1 MFHFLRTWSSREATA
16 VMLGRL
22 LTNPGRVIELLA
34 FRCFGQWNACSFCN
48 RKRTRQR
55 RTRIVTSLLLI
66 GSAGFTIGL
75 ATALGQVPAAAIQGS
90 VTDASGSV
98 IVGASVTVHRTAT
111 GTSRQATTQ
120 ADGTF
125 RIEALEPGIYEIAV
139 SSPELEPGSRQLTLL
154 VGDNPTVNFQLRPTG
169 LKERV
174 EVQGDVLGVNKTE
187 FKVDGRVSR
196 VEIENLP
203 LNGRSFLELAQ
214 LEPGVQ
220 VVSVTNPGGL
230 GNNYQQILVGGALFT
245 QTRISIDGSTVGDR
259 FVGGTTQG
267 LSQESVQE
275 FQASTFNLD
284 LTTGLTGSGA
294 INIVSRRGSNE
305 VHGSGF
311 FYYRDHN
318 LAAYPG
324 LRRSAFNPE
333 PPFARRQ
340 SGFNLGGPL
349 RRNRL
354 FWFANYEH
362 NNQDA
367 VFAITNNH
375 PIFSKFDVI
384 HPNPLDSDLFNLR
397 MDGQVS
403 DRHQAFLRFSLDKN
417 GTAAPAGAV
426 GMPSNWQS
434 VHNRA
439 FQLQGGVTSVVTP
452 RLVNDL
458 RYSHSYLGGD
468 IDPASPSQCQDPV
481 ACVGV
486 GGANILVFDAPQFRI
501 GNQFNSPFARWVR
514 TNQLTD
520 NVTWQHGAHRLRF
533 GGEWEHLYLKASLAF
548 QEPAV
553 VTLWGP
559 TNLQAPAFR
568 PLYDALPAS
577 LKDPSAPP
585 PTLAEILQL
594 PLRSFTTGIGNPS
607 LPGPYNFDSA
617 SRNDRLRFY
626 FQDAWNARPGLTLS
640 YGLAYSYETNL
651 FHHDL
656 DYPSYLAP
664 LVGGDLRPPRRD
676 TNNFD
681 PSFGLAWTPGK
692 SGQTVI
698 RAGGGI
704 YRDEANLAW
713 KARDRAF
720 IGPSGNGRVVVDGS
734 VAGLSFTSTPTGFS
748 GADLMPVLPG
758 LRSGLAA
765 RFGDGSDLSVRGIE
779 VIKQGDQIVAPDSTT
794 AYSIHLNG
802 GIQRELRPNLVL
814 TADYVMRRYLHV
826 GALQGVF
833 SIDRNRFNRPRV
845 TGVDPNTGVVSFVR
859 DPVIPLCSLA
869 QTNAFDPKDNCSTG
883 SINIFSS
890 GANSR
895 YQGLHL
901 KLEKRYSAGLQFAVG
916 YAYARNTGF
925 VYENGFTA
933 FDDYRLSY
941 GNITSHRRQRLTV
954 SGVWT
959 PPDYRGS
966 SRLWR
971 GMLSSWTV
979 SLISQAFSA
988 VPLNTLLNG
997 LDLDGDGI
1005 SVTLLPGATQ
1015 QNSLGQGL
1023 SASGLRELVTKYNAD
1038 VEARTRRVTN
1048 PDGTI
1053 TVVRPRT
1060 PFNQIINP
1068 IVLPENFSN
1077 GDSFL
1082 TQDVRLT
1089 KTVKFNEHVRLSL
1102 IGEVFNLF
1110 NIANL
1115 TGFSGVLN
1123 QPNYGLP
1130 SGRAAQVF
1138 GTGGPRAIQ
1147 FAARMVF

>member
-1 MFHFLRTWSSREATA
+1 MFS
-16 VMLGRL
+16 V
-22 LTNPGRVIELLA
+22 
-34 FRCFGQWNACSFCN
+34 
-48 RKRTRQR
+48 
-55 RTRIVTSLLLI
+55 LI
-66 GSAGFTIGL
+66 GFIWLKAGLG
-75 ATALGQVPAAAIQGS
+75 TALGQVPTAAIQGS
-90 VTDASGSV
+90 VRDSSGGV
-98 IVGASVTVHRTAT
+98 IVGASVTVRHPGT
-111 GTSRQATTQ
+111 GLTRQGTTE
-120 ADGTF
+120 ADGDF
-125 RIEALEPGIYEIAV
+125 RIAALQPGTYEIAA
-139 SSPELEPGSRQLTLL
+139 SSPRLETSRRRVTLL
-154 VGDNPTVNFQLRPTG
+154 VGDNLTVNFQLQVAG
-169 LKERV
+169 YQQSV
-174 EVQGDVLGVNKTE
+174 EVQSDVSGVNTTE

-214 LEPGVQ
+214 LEPGIQ
-220 VVSVTNPGGL
+220 VVSLTNPGVL
-230 GNNYQQILVGGALFT
+230 GNNYQQVLVGGAYYS

-284 LTTGLTGSGA
+284 LATGLTGSGA
-294 INIVSRRGSNE
+294 INIVSRRGSNDL
-305 VHGSGF
+305 HGSGF
-311 FYYRDHN
+311 FYYRDQN

-333 PPFARRQ
+333 PSFARRQ

-349 RRNRL
+349 RHDRL

-375 PIFSKFDVI
+375 PIFSKFDLI
-384 HPNPLDSDLFNLR
+384 HPNPLDSDQFNLR
-397 MDGQVS
+397 IDGQAS
-403 DRHQAFLRFSLDKN
+403 DRHQAFVRFSFDKN
-417 GTAAPAGAV
+417 DTVAPAGAV

-434 VHNRA
+434 VRNRA

-468 IDPASPSQCQDPV
+468 IDPVSPSQCNDPV

-486 GGANILVFDAPQFRI
+486 GGANITVFDAPQFRI
-501 GNQFNSPFARWVR
+501 GNQFNSPFGRWVR
-514 TNQLTD
+514 TYELID
-520 NVTWQHGAHRLRF
+520 NVSWQHGPHRVRF

-548 QEPAV
+548 QEPAA

-559 TNLQAPAFR
+559 SNLQTPALS
-568 PLYDALPAS
+568 PLYDALPVS

-585 PTLAEILQL
+585 PTLSEILQL

-607 LPGPYNFDSA
+607 LPGPYDFDRS
-617 SRNDRLRFY
+617 SRNDRGRFY
-626 FQDAWNARPGLTLS
+626 FQDAWHALPSLTVS
-640 YGLAYSYETNL
+640 YGLAYSYETTL

-692 SGQTVI
+692 GGLTVI

-794 AYSIHLNG
+794 AYSIHLNA

-845 TGVDPNTGVVSFVR
+845 TGVDQNTGVVSFVR
-859 DPVIPLCSLA
+859 DPVIPLCSLVQA
-869 QTNAFDPKDNCSTG
+869 NAFDPKDNCSTG
-883 SINIFSS
+883 PINIFAS
-890 GANSR
+890 GANYR

-901 KLEKRYSAGLQFAVG
+901 KVEKRYSAGLQFTLG
-916 YAYARNTGF
+916 YALARNTGF
-925 VYENGFTA
+925 IYENGFTDY
-933 FDDYRLSY
+933 DDYRLSY
-941 GNITSHRRQRLTV
+941 GNISGHRQHRLTV
-954 SGVWT
+954 SGIWT
-959 PPDYRGS
+959 PSAYRGD

-971 GMLSSWTV
+971 GLLNSWTV
-979 SLISQAFSA
+979 SLISQAYSA
-988 VPLNTLLNG
+988 PPLNTLLNG

-1005 SVTLLPGATQ
+1005 SLTLLPGTTQ
-1015 QNSLGQGL
+1015 QNSLGEGL
-1023 SASGLRELVTKYNAD
+1023 SAPQLRELITQYNAD

-1048 PDGTI
+1048 PDGSV

-1068 IVLPENFSN
+1068 IGLPETFSN

-1089 KTVKFNEHVRLSL
+1089 RGVKISERVRLSL

-1130 SGRAAQVF
+1130 SARAAQVF

-1147 FAARMVF
+1147 FAARVVF